1 MKNILFF
8 GGSSMLA
15 YMWAKYWSKSY
26 NISLG
31 LNKRII
37 NINGTK
43 SIDTKNLELL
53 RKTLISNKITHII
66 NCAGL
71 TSVEQCQKKPELA
84 FYLNSDLPGKIA
96 TITSQLNIKLIQIST
111 DHLFDGK
118 EKNYNETSKPNP
130 LNIYSK
136 SKLEG
141 EEKVIQNANKSLVI
155 RTNFFGEGPRYKP
168 SFSDTIIHH
177 LKQNKKISLFK
188 DVFYT
193 PISIHSLADCIDK
206 LIDNDSSGIFNVVGN
221 ERINKYEFGNIIA
234 NELNLDK
241 KLINP
246 IGINQK
252 TDLVIRPHDMSLS
265 NNKLLSSIQTQIP
278 KLSTQISNLKD
289 YSKINVKAI

>member
-84 FYLNSDLPGKIA
+84 YSLNGDLPGYIAKIA
-96 TITSQLNIKLIQIST
+96 SDLNVKFIQIST

-118 EKNYNETSKPNP
+118 KKNYSEQSTPRP

-136 SKLEG
+136 SKLDG
-141 EEKVIQNANKSLVI
+141 EEKTLFNNSNSLII
-155 RTNFFGEGPRYKP
+155 RTNFFGNGPAYRH
-168 SFSDTIIHH
+168 SFSDRIIND
-177 LKQNKKISLFK
+177 LRDKKNIYLFE
-188 DVFYT
+188 DVYYT
-193 PISIHSLADCIDK
+193 PISVNILADCVEKLMDK
-206 LIDNDSSGIFNVVGN
+206 ELKGIYNVVGN
-221 ERINKYEFGNIIA
+221 ERITKYDFGLKIA
-234 NELNLDK
+234 D
-241 KLINP
+241 LIKVDRKQIVP
-246 IGINQK
+246 ISINQK
-252 TDLVIRPHDMSLS
+252 KDLVIRPKDMSLDNERLLGSIKYTIPELS
-265 NNKLLSSIQTQIP
+265 NQLI
-278 KLSTQISNLKD
+278 D
-289 YSKINVKAI
+289 VINNRLDKC